1 MKKIKTMINRYD
13 VNGELNQY
21 GEFVKMED
29 VQHLVDFLYELMSSN
44 ADVAIDMLVEH
55 GEELLEEWQ

>member
-1 MKKIKTMINRYD
+1 MIERYD
-13 VNGELNQY
+13 TNGNISQY

-29 VQHLVDFLYELMSSN
+29 VQHLVDFLYEIMSSN

-55 GEELLEEWQ
+55 GEELLEKWQ

>member
-29 VQHLVDFLYELMSSN
+29 VQKLVDFLYEVMSSN

-55 GEELLEEWQ
+55 GEELLEKWQ

>member
-1 MKKIKTMINRYD
+1 MIERYD
-13 VNGELNQY
+13 TNGNISQY

-29 VQHLVDFLYELMSSN
+29 VQHLVDFLYEVMSSD

-55 GEELLEEWQ
+55 GEELLEKWQ

>member
-1 MKKIKTMINRYD
+1 MINRYD

-55 GEELLEEWQ
+55 GEELLEKWQ

>member
-1 MKKIKTMINRYD
+1 MINRYD